1 MDTDSFYIHYDH
13 FSKLAHIRD
22 ELGGGK
28 NDYGNGKMIIKAD
41 YLACKSKVCY
51 VYDSKTGILD
61 KKITWK
67 GVSREKFNEITQVS
81 VERIINDDEDAC
93 DYIGGIENWRKS
105 KT

>member
-51 VYDSKTGILD
+51 VYDSKSGILD

-67 GVSREKFNEITQVS
+67 GVSREKFDEITKTS
-81 VERIINDDEDAC
+81 VKR
-93 DYIGGIENWRKS
+93 
-105 KT
+105 